1 MLTIGVVQ
9 KGVDLVSVDTREDRH
24 QPRQPEELNTAENSG
39 TIVAG
44 ASILSVVPLAMLP
57 RPPIPLGPTAGVV
70 MKGAEVVDQRV

>member
-44 ASILSVVPLAMLP
+44 ASILSVPYLSTSDVFQLTGEEGLFGFGHN
-57 RPPIPLGPTAGVV
+57 L
-70 MKGAEVVDQRV
+70 DF